1 MKTPALLSILGV
13 AALMLGCATGR
24 RPLTTVRYV
33 DLPRYMGDW
42 YVIANIPYFA
52 EKGCVESIESYALR
66 TDGRIAN
73 WFRFRKKSF
82 DAPQQRLDFVA
93 RVINKRTNAEW
104 RVHFAPLI
112 SAGYYI
118 VDLDRNYQWT
128 AVGHPSRRYGWIMA
142 RTKTLP
148 ENIYRS
154 ILRRLEE
161 QGYDPELFVKVPQT
175 RNQPRSGAE

>member
-118 VDLDRNYQWT
+118 IDLDRNYQWT
-128 AVGHPSRRYGWIMA
+128 AVGHPSRDHGTNEDASGKHLPVDSPSLGRA
-142 RTKTLP
+142 RLRSRVVRESAANP
-148 ENIYRS
+148 EPTEERRGM
-154 ILRRLEE
+154 IL
-161 QGYDPELFVKVPQT
+161 
-175 RNQPRSGAE
+175 